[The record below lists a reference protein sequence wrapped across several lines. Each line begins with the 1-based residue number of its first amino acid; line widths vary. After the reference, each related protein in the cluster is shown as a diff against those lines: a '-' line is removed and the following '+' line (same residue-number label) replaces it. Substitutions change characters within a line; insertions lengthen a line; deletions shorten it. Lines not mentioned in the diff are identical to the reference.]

1 MTAVSYFQPRH
12 LRMLAAAAPI
22 LAALA
27 AAPALAQSR
36 DGSQTTAVEDVVVTA
51 AKRGSERVRDV
62 PLSITAFDGAGIDRL
77 NVTAFDD
84 LVVQVPGANF
94 LDNGG
99 PGRGNELAS
108 IRGLSPVG
116 DNTAGVV
123 AQYLDGS
130 PRVGSNYRLF
140 DIGEVSVLRGPQG
153 TLWGAQA
160 VGGLVSI
167 RSNRPSLAGFSAQAQ
182 GDVYSTEN
190 DSGLSNRASGFV
202 NLPLSDTFA
211 VRVAGQRIDETG
223 YVDNIAAG
231 VKAANNVE
239 DLGWRVSALYK
250 PSDRFDVTLIYH
262 GDDLHTDA
270 PSYLTLGLGDLKTN
284 NPVAYRPGDQRLDL
298 FNLLINADLGWAN
311 LAYSGSRF
319 ELDNVYYDAEPDAFG
334 IPGTL
339 GWTRET
345 LGQKAWTHE
354 LRLSSKGN
362 GRLGWLVGLYY
373 DALNENKLSE
383 QTEILN
389 PLIPGDTPTYS
400 VGFPLFTLGGPQRT
414 RETAV
419 FGEAT
424 YRINDQWEIL
434 VGGRYF
440 DWSVDNQQQFT
451 YFGSVNYQKA
461 TGKIGGDDS
470 FYKVQVNYRP
480 SKDLLVYA
488 LRSEGFRFGGFN
500 PFVGP
505 VLNIPLDFIK
515 FDPDTLVN
523 YEIGAKGS
531 AFDNRLFYGAS
542 AYFAQW
548 DDVQTVVF
556 NSTGNFAFTTNAPS
570 LEAKGFELEASTR
583 NLLLPGL
590 SLGANFAFTENEFTE
605 DARVFPGVRLLVA
618 KGDHLRRTPR
628 QTWALNAGY
637 DFNVSGRDA
646 FVRANYWHRDS
657 NSTKGFNGGDGN
669 ILVPRQDVVNVSAGV
684 AFGPTEVK
692 VYVNNLTD
700 ERPWL
705 QVFPATTPT
714 QADVVSTIRPRTVGI
729 QLTQRFGL

>member
-1 MTAVSYFQPRH
+1 MTVFSNVQTRR

-22 LAALA
+22 LAAVTA
-27 AAPALAQSR
+27 GPALAQSP
-36 DGSQTTAVEDVVVTA
+36 SAPQTAVVDDVVVTA
-51 AKRGSERVRDV
+51 AKRGDQRAHDV
-62 PLSITAFDGAGIDRL
+62 PLSITAFDGAGIEKL

-99 PGRGNELAS
+99 PGRGNEVAS

-130 PRVGSNYRLF
+130 PRTGNNYRLF

-167 RSNRPSLAGFSAQAQ
+167 RSNRPSLSGFSAQAE
-182 GDVYSTEN
+182 GDAYATKN
-190 DSGLSNRASGFV
+190 DGGVSNRFAGFV
-202 NLPLSDTFA
+202 NLPLGDDFA

-223 YVDNIAAG
+223 YIDNVATGAEAIND
-231 VKAANNVE
+231 VKE
-239 DLGWRVSALYK
+239 LGWRVSALYR
-250 PSDRFDVTLIYH
+250 PSDRFDATFIYH

-270 PSYLTLGLGDLKTN
+270 PSYMTLGLGDLKTD
-284 NPVAYRPGDQRLDL
+284 NPVTYRPADQRLDL
-298 FNLLINADLGWAN
+298 FNLIVNGDLGWAT
-311 LAYSGSRF
+311 LSYTGSRF
-319 ELDNVYYDAEPDAFG
+319 ELDNVYYDAQPDAFG

-345 LGQKAWTHE
+345 LQQHAWTHE
-354 LRLSSKGN
+354 LRLSSKAGE
-362 GRLGWLVGLYY
+362 RLGWIVGLYH
-373 DALNENKLSE
+373 DALDENKLSE

-389 PLIPGDTPTYS
+389 PIVPGDTPTYS
-400 VGFPLFTLGGPQRT
+400 VGFPLFTLGGPQST

-419 FGEAT
+419 FGELT
-424 YRINDQWEIL
+424 YRLNDQWDVL
-434 VGGRYF
+434 AGGRYF

-451 YFGSVNYQKA
+451 YFGSVNYQQA
-461 TGKIGGDDS
+461 TGKIGGEDS
-470 FYKVQVNYRP
+470 FYKLQVNYRP
-480 SKDLLVYA
+480 TKTLLLYA

-531 AFDNRLFYGAS
+531 AFDGRLLYGGS
-542 AYFAQW
+542 AYSAEW
-548 DDVQTVVF
+548 KDVQTVVF
-556 NSTGNFAFTTNAPS
+556 NATGTFAFTTNAPS

-583 NLLLPGL
+583 DLFLRGL
-590 SLGANFAFTENEFTE
+590 SLGANFAFTENAFTE

-628 QTWALNAGY
+628 NTWALNAGY
-637 DFNVSGRDA
+637 DFDLGGHDA
-646 FVRANYWHRDS
+646 FVRANYWHRDAS
-657 NSTKGFNGGDGN
+657 STKGFDRSDGN
-669 ILVPRQDVVNVSAGV
+669 ILVPRQDVFNASAGL
-684 AFGPTEVK
+684 AFGPTEIK

-705 QVFPATTPT
+705 QIFPATVAT
-714 QADVVSTIRPRTVGI
+714 QADIVSSIRPRTFGV
-729 QLTQRFGL
+729 QLTRRFGQ